1 MTVST
6 RELFMDLDRSSP
18 IPLYYQIAKRLQDAI
33 QSGRLPPG
41 SRIENELQIAND
53 LGISRPTVRR
63 AIRELV
69 DQGLLV
75 RRRGVGTQ
83 VVRGQVRRN
92 VELTSLYDALS
103 AAGRSPSTKIL
114 VHEAIEPSMEV
125 LDSLALPPGTTVLHA
140 VRVRSADGVP
150 FAVLDNYLPPEF
162 LDLTAEQMRKHG
174 LYQLMRAR
182 GTTLRVAHQTIGAR
196 SCRKDEA
203 KHLLLKAGAPV
214 LTMQRVFF
222 DQSGHPVELGYHC
235 YRPDLYAFDMTVVDK

>member
-150 FAVLDNYLPPEF
+150 FAVLNYLPPEF

-203 KHLLLKAGAPV
+203 KHLLLKVGAPV